1 LKNKKKT
8 YLLLVLVLA
17 VWGTVAYKIIS
28 ALNPELPQI
37 KQYDFATNTNYRIDT
52 KIDTFSIE
60 TVNRDPFLGTVLV
73 KEKKPK
79 KTVKAKPIQ
88 WLPVEYQGI
97 VNGTNGKNQIFIISI
112 NGNQKLLK
120 KGQTQDSVTL
130 VYGNSKLVKMRYK
143 NQLKSFPLKK

>member
-1 LKNKKKT
+1 M
-8 YLLLVLVLA
+8 LVLA